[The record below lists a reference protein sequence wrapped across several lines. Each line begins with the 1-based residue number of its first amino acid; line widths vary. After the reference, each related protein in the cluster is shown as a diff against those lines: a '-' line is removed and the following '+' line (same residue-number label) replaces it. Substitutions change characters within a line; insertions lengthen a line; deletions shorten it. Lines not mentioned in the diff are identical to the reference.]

1 VASRGSA
8 GRELHGAEGGDLF
21 QDRLAGDGVAERVLQ
36 EVSISEPMMIRK
48 KLLIALDQDAR
59 QQAEGSAGEAITA
72 KAAAMASQPASPGRQ
87 NTSSTAAV
95 QPATPAATMAMA
107 AVLAAIRVGCR

>member
-1 VASRGSA
+1 
-8 GRELHGAEGGDLF
+8 
-21 QDRLAGDGVAERVLQ
+21 
-36 EVSISEPMMIRK
+36 VSISEAMVIRK

-59 QQAEGSAGEAITA
+59 QQAEGSAGEAMTA

-95 QPATPAATMAMA
+95 QSATPAATMAMA
-107 AVLAAIRVGCR
+107 AVLAAIRVCCRQPANTSRLPKASGLRMAATRRTR